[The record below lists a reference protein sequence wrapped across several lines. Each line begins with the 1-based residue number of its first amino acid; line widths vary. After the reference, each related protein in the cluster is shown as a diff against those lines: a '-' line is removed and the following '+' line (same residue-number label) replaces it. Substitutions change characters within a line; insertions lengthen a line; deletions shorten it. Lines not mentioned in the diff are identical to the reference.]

1 MRRNPA
7 SVIDITEQELS
18 ELNGRL
24 DPSAFYRVISRDGA
38 FIRLLDSTG
47 QAVGS
52 GGGGGTTFTYDAVL
66 QAGKAT
72 VDGQEVLAPK
82 RSGNGALLQV
92 VPRTNTLSALL
103 ATDGNTGEMSHP
115 SNAPGVVIHSGTPGV
130 SGEWIANGTVW
141 YINAS
146 ALTYNASSG
155 GFDAAVPSGA
165 RVIYIGVVPR
175 GTDESTFLG
184 LPPAWVGQPV
194 NLLTPSQPTAL
205 YRIIY
210 SAKLVPDADLGRF
223 GGVAVNGLTNGLTSA
238 IPSVR
243 APVALDGVGGQI
255 QGTVTSVDIMMS
267 TETSSAML
275 VGWMVQNDITTY
287 AISSNLVF

>member
-1 MRRNPA
+1 MAAR
-7 SVIDITEQELS
+7 
-18 ELNGRL
+18 GR
-24 DPSAFYRVISRDGA
+24 SW
-38 FIRLLDSTG
+38 
-47 QAVGS
+47 
-52 GGGGGTTFTYDAVL
+52 GGGGGAGNSGGAAFVFDPLL
-66 QAGKAT
+66 QAASAT

-130 SGEWIANGTVW
+130 SGEWIANGAVW

-165 RVIYIGVVPR
+165 RNIYIGVVPR
-175 GTDESTFLG
+175 GTDESTFIE
-184 LPPAWVGQPV
+184 LPPEWVGQQL
-194 NLLTPSQPTAL
+194 NLLIPSQPTAL

-210 SAKLVPDADLGRF
+210 SAKLVPDADLGRI
-223 GGVAVNGLTNGLTSA
+223 GGLAINGLGNSMNIA
-238 IPSVR
+238 MPFVR
-243 APVALDGVGGQI
+243 ATIGLDDLGNALP
-255 QGTVTSVDIMMS
+255 GTVASADILMS
-267 TETSSAML
+267 TENNSAML
-275 VGWMVQNDITTY
+275 VGWMVQNDVTTN
-287 AISSNLVF
+287 AISLNVVF